1 MGFDLII
8 FDCDG
13 VLVDSERLTV
23 GMEARILTE
32 LGWPHT
38 PEEVVAGFMGRS
50 PSYQRGAITAR
61 LGADAAA
68 LFDERTDAEAHALF
82 DSDLIAVPGVEA
94 VLADLAERGVP
105 TCVASSGTH
114 ERIRRTLGRTG
125 LLAGFEGRIFSATEV
140 ENGKPAPDL
149 FLHAAVR
156 MGIDPVRCAV
166 IEDSVYGVRG
176 AIAAGMAAFG
186 FGGGL
191 TPADR
196 LSTAGATVFTQ
207 MSDLI
212 GVLEAA

>member
-1 MGFDLII
+1 MRLDLVI

-13 VLVDSERLTV
+13 VLVDSERLTI
-23 GMEARILTE
+23 GMEARVLTE

-50 PSYQRGAITAR
+50 PSYQRAQITER

-68 LFDERTDAEAHALF
+68 HFDTRTDAEAHALF
-82 DSDLIAVPGVEA
+82 ESDLIAVPGVVA

-125 LLAGFEGRIFSATEV
+125 LLAGFEGRIFSASEV
-140 ENGKPAPDL
+140 AEGKPAPDL
-149 FLHAAVR
+149 FLYAAR
-156 MGIDPVRCAV
+156 CMGVDPAQCAV

-176 AIAAGMAAFG
+176 AVAAGMAAFG

-191 TPADR
+191 TPAER
-196 LSTAGATVFTQ
+196 LLEAGATVFAE
-207 MSDLI
+207 M
-212 GVLEAA
+212 AALTKLLAVS

>member
-1 MGFDLII
+1 VPFDLVI

-23 GMEARILTE
+23 GIEARVLTE

-38 PEEVVAGFMGRS
+38 PDEVIAGFMGRS
-50 PSYQRGAITAR
+50 PSYQRGEITKR

-68 LFDERTDAEAHALF
+68 LFDERTDTEAHAVF

-94 VLADLAERGVP
+94 VLADLRARGVK

-125 LLAGFEGRIFSATEV
+125 LLAGFEGRIFSASEV

-149 FLHAAVR
+149 FLHAAAR
-156 MGIDPVRCAV
+156 MGIEPGRCAV

-176 AIAAGMAAFG
+176 AVAAGMAAFG

-191 TPADR
+191 TQPAQLAD
-196 LSTAGATVFTQ
+196 AGATVFDA
-207 MSDLI
+207 MADLVPLLI
-212 GVLEAA
+212 A